1 MKTLIVLICSLLAIS
16 NQAASQPFSLKGRL
30 TDYKAGAAIKV
41 FLLKIDHLDHLF
53 SGGMMT
59 VVDSSAVDK
68 KGNFSFSNVAVIED
82 NTFYRVNVVDTE
94 KVGPGAIMMVG
105 THENFTFFL
114 LNRHSQITFLTHTE
128 QVGVQLKLTKA
139 NKAQHLIRQ
148 FSAIR
153 RPCNEQVDAL
163 VKRRNALNQ
172 DAPSYNDS
180 VKAIRIEM
188 DKAEVATH
196 FYDNIRDFADSVSDP
211 YVSLLAM
218 QYLPDD
224 GYHAAHVAMNERYQQ
239 QIPTSKY
246 AAQYNAILKGET
258 TCLQVGIKAPEFSLP
273 DNKGKMVALSEFKG
287 KYVLIDFWASWCTP
301 CRVENVM
308 YIKPLYKSFRDKG
321 FAVLSVSQD
330 INKTNWLR
338 AIEND
343 EIDIWYHL
351 SDLKGQASQT
361 INEYKISSLPYNYLV
376 DPSGTIIAQN
386 LRGPELEAFIK
397 QTIK

>member
-16 NQAASQPFSLKGRL
+16 IQAASQPFSLKGRL
-30 TDYKAGAAIKV
+30 TDYKAGAATKV

-94 KVGPGAIMMVG
+94 KVGAGAIMMVG

-114 LNRHSQITFLTHTE
+114 LNRHSQIAFLTQTE

-139 NKAQHLIRQ
+139 DKAQHLIRQ

-196 FYDNIRDFADSVSDP
+196 FYDNIRNFADSVSDP

-224 GYHAAHVAMNERYQQ
+224 GYHVAHVAMNERYQQ
-239 QIPTSKY
+239 QIPSSKY
-246 AAQYNAILKGET
+246 AVQYNAILKGET
-258 TCLQVGIKAPEFSLP
+258 TYLKPGSKAPDFSLP
-273 DNKGKMVALSEFKG
+273 DNKGKMVALSDFKG

-308 YIKPLYKSFRDKG
+308 YIKPLYKSYRDKG

-351 SDLKGQASQT
+351 SDLKGQASKT
-361 INEYKISSLPYNYLV
+361 INEYKITSLPYNYLI
-376 DPSGTIIAQN
+376 DPNGTIIAQN

-397 QTIK
+397 KTIK